1 MSQPCALGV
10 VLAGGRSR
18 RFGGPKALF
27 PLGGRAMAE
36 WALLALKPHTSIQV
50 AVTHDPQVA
59 SALGISGRPDRI
71 PGLGPLGGLH
81 TALEWAGELGLERI
95 FLLACDLPL
104 VPADLVGQILED
116 WPPHVPASVP
126 VSPGPLGFEPL
137 CAGYSVEGLPAAEKV
152 AQSSDRSMARLL
164 EEMGAKP
171 VQLEPQRLNPRWTKE
186 DLTLAFTN
194 VNTRDEARRA
204 ESLLVRREGG

>member
-1 MSQPCALGV
+1 MTEATQGVLGV

-27 PLGGRAMAE
+27 PVGGRAMAE
-36 WALLALKPHTSIQV
+36 WALLALKPHTSQQV

-59 SALGISGRPDRI
+59 SALGIPCRPDQI

-81 TALEWAGELGLERI
+81 TALGWAGELGLGRV

-116 WPPHVPASVP
+116 WPPHFPAAVP

-137 CAGYSVEGLPAAEKV
+137 CAGYSVEGLPAAESI
-152 AQSSDRSMARLL
+152 AQSSDRSMERLL
-164 EEMGAKP
+164 AEMGA
-171 VQLEPQRLNPRWTKE
+171 EPLRMNRRWTKE

-204 ESLLVRREGG
+204 DDLLGRRQSR